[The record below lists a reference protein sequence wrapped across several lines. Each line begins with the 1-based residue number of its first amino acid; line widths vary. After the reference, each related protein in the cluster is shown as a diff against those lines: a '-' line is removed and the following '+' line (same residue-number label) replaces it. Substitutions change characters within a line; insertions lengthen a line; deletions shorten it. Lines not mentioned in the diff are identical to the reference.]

1 MTPSST
7 PFRLGLIGT
16 GAVARL
22 HLEGSRD
29 LPEVTFAAICD
40 IREEHAIQVAAEFG
54 GRAFSDYRTML
65 DTVPLD
71 GVIIT
76 SPHLLHA
83 EMVRAA
89 ALAGVAVLVE
99 KPMATTVEDATSMI
113 DACEIAGVP
122 LVIGHVL
129 HFDEGAKAAEEV
141 LRTGR
146 LGRVVAITYRR
157 SSHYGRGSRPDWFFD
172 PRMAGGGIA
181 MNVGTHGL
189 DRIQWLGGGRIAEV
203 SASVWNRGGLPVE
216 TDAIATM
223 RLDNG
228 VVASVVLT
236 SAEVP
241 YTDETIVLCEGGSL
255 RITAGD
261 GAWVSDGGAEERIAE
276 ASDDP
281 VPAFAAQLDHFVHT
295 VRGGSTP
302 SVDGDYGRS
311 VVAAVLA
318 IYESS
323 TTGRVVSPKALTSR
337 MAA

>member
-1 MTPSST
+1 MTPSTT

-22 HLEGSRD
+22 HLEGARG
-29 LPEVTFAAICD
+29 LPNVAFSAICD
-40 IREEHAIQVAAEFG
+40 VREDRAMQVAADIG
-54 GRAFSDYRTML
+54 GRAFSDYRNMF
-65 DTVPLD
+65 DSVSLD

-83 EMVRAA
+83 EMTRAA
-89 ALAGVAVLVE
+89 ASAGVAVLVE
-99 KPMATTVEDATSMI
+99 KPMATTIEDATSMI

-122 LVIGHVL
+122 LVVGHVL
-129 HFDEGAKAAEEV
+129 HFDAAARAADEV

-146 LGRVVAITYRR
+146 LGRVIAITYRR
-157 SSHYGRGSRPDWFFD
+157 SSHYNPGSRPDWFFD

-181 MNVGTHGL
+181 MNVGSHGL
-189 DRIQWLGGGRIAEV
+189 DRIQWFGGGRIADV
-203 SASVWNRGGLPVE
+203 SAAVWNRGGLAVE
-216 TDAIATM
+216 TDVIATM
-223 RLDNG
+223 GLDNG
-228 VVASVVLT
+228 VVASVMLT

-241 YTDETIVLCEGGSL
+241 YTDETIVLCEGGSV

-276 ASDDP
+276 AADDP
-281 VPAFAAQLDHFVHT
+281 VPAFAAQLEHFVHT
-295 VRGGSTP
+295 VRNGAAP
-302 SVDGDYGRS
+302 FIDGDYGRS

-323 TTGRVVSPKALTSR
+323 TSGRAVSPSAQTASVT
-337 MAA
+337 A

>member
-1 MTPSST
+1 MKSSTT

-22 HLEGSRD
+22 HLEGARD
-29 LPEVTFAAICD
+29 MPDVVFAAICD
-40 IREEHAIQVAAEFG
+40 VREAQAIQAAAEVG
-54 GRAFSDYRTML
+54 GRAFSDYRDMFAS
-65 DTVPLD
+65 VPLD
-71 GVIIT
+71 GVVIT

-83 EMVRAA
+83 EMTRAA

-113 DACEIAGVP
+113 DACQIAGVP
-122 LVIGHVL
+122 LVVGHVL
-129 HFDEGAKAAEEV
+129 HFDAGARAADEV

-146 LGRVVAITYRR
+146 LGRVIAITYRR
-157 SSHYGRGSRPDWFFD
+157 SSHYAPGSRPDWFFD

-203 SASVWNRGGLPVE
+203 SASVWNRGGLLVE

-228 VVASVVLT
+228 VMASVVLT

-241 YTDETIVLCEGGSL
+241 YADETLVLCEKGSV

-261 GAWVSDGGAEERIAE
+261 GAWVSDGSAEERIAE
-276 ASDDP
+276 PSDDP
-281 VPAFAAQLDHFVHT
+281 IPAFAAQLDHFVHT
-295 VRGGSTP
+295 VRSGESP
-302 SVDGDYGRS
+302 SIDGDYGRS

-323 TTGRVVSPKALTSR
+323 TTGRVVSPNTP
-337 MAA
+337 AASVAA